1 MVTMSTKSTRK
12 RRSLAVGLAALVILT
27 AAACGK
33 ERSTGSSPANSDTSF
48 VAGDGSIVVLDPAD
62 RIAAPAFTGTTLD
75 GAPISSADFPGD
87 VLVVNVWAS
96 WCGPCRAEAPTLER
110 LAGQFDGKG
119 VQFIGLNT
127 RDSDTS
133 ARSFVSNFAITYP
146 NIIDRDGL
154 LQLGFRDSLPP
165 QAIPSTLVIDPEG
178 RVAARVLG
186 EVSESSLRGVIET
199 VNDESA
205 S

>member
-1 MVTMSTKSTRK
+1 MA
-12 RRSLAVGLAALVILT
+12 RRALAVGLAALVILT
-27 AAACGK
+27 AGACGK
-33 ERSTGSSPANSDTSF
+33 ENSLGNSSAKSGTSF
-48 VAGDGSIVVLDPAD
+48 VAGDGSIVVLDQGD

-75 GAPISSADFPGD
+75 GAVISSSDFPGD

-96 WCGPCRAEAPTLER
+96 WCGPCRAEAPILER
-110 LAGQFDGKG
+110 LAGQLDGSG

-133 ARSFVSNFAITYP
+133 ARSFVSSFGITYP
-146 NIIDRDGL
+146 NIIDRDGII
-154 LQLGFRDSLPP
+154 QLGFRDSLPP
-165 QAIPSTLVIDPEG
+165 QAIPSTLVIDSNG

>member
-1 MVTMSTKSTRK
+1 MSTMTNKS
-12 RRSLAVGLAALVILT
+12 RRVFAVGLAALVILT
-27 AAACGK
+27 AGACGK
-33 ERSTGSSPANSDTSF
+33 ESSPGNSSANSDTSF

-110 LAGQFDGKG
+110 LSGQFAGKG

-133 ARSFVSNFAITYP
+133 ARSFVSNFGITYP
-146 NIIDRDGL
+146 NVIDREGL
-154 LQLGFRDSLPP
+154 IQLGYRESLPP
-165 QAIPSTLVIDPEG
+165 QAIPSTLVIDSAG